1 MRYEYGRAKMRH
13 LPMGE
18 APVPRKKSMCRIKK
32 ASKRVNSLVAV
43 WMMAVKRRANP
54 ARPAFSYNEFKT
66 SSVSGI
72 RGIIARN
79 SIVK

>member
-1 MRYEYGRAKMRH
+1 
-13 LPMGE
+13 MGE
-18 APVPRKKSMCRIKK
+18 APVPRKKSMCSIKK
-32 ASKRVNSLVAV
+32 ASKRDNVLRPV

-54 ARPAFSYNEFKT
+54 ARPAFSYNSFSST
-66 SSVSGI
+66 SVSGI